1 MFLWSDEHH
10 AKEALS
16 SDGGSTPCVIRF
28 VTVIRLQTK
37 LWQEQGRSKSD
48 RADAAGTARCI
59 VPVAMG
65 EQIGA
70 HDVTERVFICWALQ
84 LWTDAREFGGG
95 KLHPEC
101 GCPIHFGWKPAL
113 R

>member
-1 MFLWSDEHH
+1 ML
-10 AKEALS
+10 
-16 SDGGSTPCVIRF
+16 STPCVIRF

-101 GCPIHFGWKPAL
+101 GCPIHFGLKPA
-113 R
+113 